1 MCETGLGAGEGRG
14 DRAPPARL
22 PLNSKWLK
30 SGHQRRLAKELG
42 VPTAASVDELHQMID
57 GKLTEEGKETRN
69 IQAMLEGADP
79 TAEFSLVEAEG
90 RFLVVP
96 MEEETH
102 GGTSDLSEHEEE
114 GEQEI
119 DTLQRELEALA
130 EENQALKV
138 EVSALEPNKL
148 HDEKAHFCESWR
160 MNWGRGR
167 RGYLVLCI
175 H

>member
-1 MCETGLGAGEGRG
+1 M
-14 DRAPPARL
+14 PPARL

-30 SGHQRRLAKELG
+30 SGRQRRLAKELG
-42 VPTAASVDELHQMID
+42 VPTAALVDELCQMVD
-57 GKLTEEGKETRN
+57 GKLTEEGNETRN
-69 IQAMLEGADP
+69 VQAMLEGADP
-79 TAEFSLVEAEG
+79 TAEFSLVDAEG

-96 MEEETH
+96 MEEESH
-102 GGTSDLSEHEEE
+102 GGTSDPSEHEEE
-114 GEQEI
+114 GEQEVH
-119 DTLQRELEALA
+119 TLQRKLEALA

-148 HDEKAHFCESWR
+148 HDEKAHLCEPWS

-167 RGYLVLCI
+167 RGYIVLCI